1 MPVDLSQWSGSL
13 ALTEVDER
21 PARPLRVQYGPVEID
36 KLGKVLT
43 PTQVQNFPTLMD
55 WEGCDSSKLY
65 TLILTDPDAPSR
77 NDPVMREWHH
87 FLVVNVRGNDVSTG
101 CVLSEYVGSGP
112 PKGSGLHR
120 YVWLVYEQPG
130 SLNCTE
136 PVLSNRSPHQ
146 RDHFSSA
153 GFRRKYGLSAPAAG
167 TCYQAQWDEYVPK
180 VYEQLG
186 LK

>member
-21 PARPLRVQYGPVEID
+21 PARPLQVQYGPVEID

-43 PTQVQNFPTLMD
+43 PTQVP
-55 WEGCDSSKLY
+55 GCDSSKLY

-112 PKGSGLHR
+112 PKGSGR
-120 YVWLVYEQPG
+120 
-130 SLNCTE
+130 
-136 PVLSNRSPHQ
+136 
-146 RDHFSSA
+146 FSSL
-153 GFRRKYGLSAPAAG
+153 FYFCLMLIDNI
-167 TCYQAQWDEYVPK
+167 YI
-180 VYEQLG
+180 L
-186 LK
+186 

>member
-1 MPVDLSQWSGSL
+1 MPTICPVGNLSQWSGSL

-21 PARPLRVQYGPVEID
+21 PARPLQVQYGPVEID

-77 NDPVMREWHH
+77 NDPVTVS
-87 FLVVNVRGNDVSTG
+87 FLYFLRVRVAENSIGRG
-101 CVLSEYVGSGP
+101 CTTER
-112 PKGSGLHR
+112 GLHR